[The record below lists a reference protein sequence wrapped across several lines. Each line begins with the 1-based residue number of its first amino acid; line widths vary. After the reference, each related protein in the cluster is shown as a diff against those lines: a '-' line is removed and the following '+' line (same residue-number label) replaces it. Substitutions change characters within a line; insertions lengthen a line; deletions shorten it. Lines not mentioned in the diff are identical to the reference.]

1 MIVPVQE
8 VEIGLF
14 EESDCL
20 HSCDFLEL
28 LLLDAD
34 KSIFV
39 RACFNVI
46 VSIVLKRFDQSIASF
61 LDEDNIAESMLQPF
75 FELQDLLVLI
85 EEGLIEKLV

>member
-1 MIVPVQE
+1 MIVPIQE

-20 HSCDFLEL
+20 HCCDFLEL
-28 LLLDAD
+28 LLFHAD
-34 KSIFV
+34 KCIFV
-39 RACFNVI
+39 RACLNVVI
-46 VSIVLKRFDQSIASF
+46 PIVLKRFDQGIASF